1 MTRGTRFASYAS
13 AVVLCYF
20 LAWFSII
27 PIPFIAEETKDQII
41 PVLPW
46 WVLVSFG
53 SYSLASLGWGLWS
66 FRDCPDAYHEL
77 MHEIQE
83 AKNDLRARG
92 VTVD

>member
-1 MTRGTRFASYAS
+1 MTRAARFASYAS
-13 AVVLCYF
+13 AIALSYF
-20 LAWFSII
+20 LVWFSIL
-27 PIPFIAEETKDQII
+27 PVPLIATETKDQII

-46 WVLVSFG
+46 WMLVSFG

-66 FRDCPDAYHEL
+66 FRDCPEAYSEL

-83 AKNDLRARG
+83 AKNELRAKG

>member
-1 MTRGTRFASYAS
+1 MTRATRFGSYAS
-13 AVVLCYF
+13 VLTVCYF

-27 PIPFIAEETKDQII
+27 PTPFIAEETKDQIV
-41 PVLPW
+41 PLLPW

-66 FRDCPDAYHEL
+66 FRDCPDAYTEL

-83 AKNDLRARG
+83 AKNDLRAKG